1 MEAEGKVMNLFHKCE
16 KKTLRRLVLYSQAVT
31 LTLVMTAVLVSN
43 LFLYRSVYKNTA
55 NQRNI
60 MVRTS
65 LRDVDEKLERI
76 QWDLDELTSKVT
88 NSGILAAPEND
99 SYFLVQTIHQ
109 YLIDMP
115 QDAEFFIVLPDGM
128 LLLTNRY
135 TKESVFFTGIERFRF
150 FDDMMGKKEEFSS
163 SIAQS
168 SWKILS
174 LNGVSWMILCYEY
187 RGLYIGAVQRMDNLF
202 SGLTNE
208 ILQLGGTYAVMDRDR
223 TLYQPIKVG
232 RSGNLPLTRQNFAGD
247 LSIEGTTEFSLLS
260 GLSERIIVLT
270 ILLSVIAIAGVIVT
284 DFRVN
289 RTVVTPLNELA
300 GTIDGL
306 QEHVETMQIRENAE
320 VMELWKVQHALND
333 LLQQVVAAK
342 LQLMNRQVK
351 EQEEQLRRLR
361 SQLRSHFYLNAM
373 MMISNMTYQNRNE
386 EIREYLDL
394 LSRHMRYMMRVNSET
409 VRLMEEL
416 EHVKNYV
423 AMQNIRFP
431 NSVVL
436 IEDCPRDLSEERIP
450 HLFIDTIVENA
461 FKHAMNLED
470 TLLLLITCEKKNLEN
485 FSGLS
490 IIIEDNGKGFSD
502 AYITS
507 FAENMVKQDGKE
519 DHIGLYNIRDSLRL
533 RYHRD
538 DLLILSNSVPHGARV
553 ELRIPL
559 EK

>member
-1 MEAEGKVMNLFHKCE
+1 MNLFHKHN

-31 LTLVMTAVLVSN
+31 LTLVMTAVLASN

-55 NQRNI
+55 NQRDI

-65 LRDVDEKLERI
+65 LGDMDEKLGRI
-76 QWDLDELTSKVT
+76 QWELDELASKVT
-88 NSGILAAPEND
+88 NSGVLSASENN
-99 SYFLVQTIHQ
+99 SYFMMQTIHQ

-115 QDAEFFIVLPDGM
+115 QDAEFFVILPDGM
-128 LLLTNRY
+128 LLRTNRN
-135 TKESVFFTGIERFRF
+135 TRESVFLTGIERFHF
-150 FDDMMGKKEEFSS
+150 FDDLIEKKEEYSS
-163 SIAQS
+163 AIAQS

-174 LNGVSWMILCYEY
+174 MNGANWMILCYEY

-208 ILQLGGTYAVMDRDR
+208 ILQLGGTYSVMDRDG
-223 TLYQPIKVG
+223 TLYQPIKAG
-232 RSGNLPLTRQNFAGD
+232 RSGNLSLTGQSFAGD

-260 GLSERIIVLT
+260 GMSERIIVLT
-270 ILLSVIAIAGVIVT
+270 VLLSVIAIAGVIIT

-289 RTVVTPLNELA
+289 QTVVTPLNELA
-300 GTIDGL
+300 GTIDAL
-306 QEHVETMQIRENAE
+306 QGHIETMQIREDAE

-333 LLQQVVAAK
+333 LLQQVIAAK
-342 LQLMNRQVK
+342 LQLISRQMK
-351 EQEEQLRRLR
+351 EQEEQLRSLR

-394 LSRHMRYMMRVNSET
+394 LSRHMRYMMRVNFDT
-409 VRLMEEL
+409 AKLTDEL
-416 EHVKNYV
+416 LHVKNYV

-436 IEDCPRDLSEERIP
+436 IEDCPGELGEARIP
-450 HLFIDTIVENA
+450 HLFIYTIVENA
-461 FKHAMNLED
+461 FKHAMSLED
-470 TLLLLITCEKKNLEN
+470 TLLLLITCEKINWED

-490 IIIEDNGKGFSD
+490 ITIEDNGKGFSD
-502 AYITS
+502 SYLTS
-507 FAENMVKQDGKE
+507 FAEHMKQQSRQE
-519 DHIGLYNIRDSLRL
+519 DHIGLYNIRESLRL

-538 DLLILSNSVPHGARV
+538 DLLILSNSVPHGAKV

-559 EK
+559 ND